1 MEIRTPPPP
10 HIDLYL
16 RMIAGI
22 PQCMHLSGLCTCYI
36 RVLIQIL
43 NGRVKTCSI
52 YAVVDGNFGG
62 VTGGTR
68 E

>member
-1 MEIRTPPPP
+1 MYNIYT
-10 HIDLYL
+10 YV
-16 RMIAGI
+16 
-22 PQCMHLSGLCTCYI
+22 QYVY
-36 RVLIQIL
+36 VLIQIL

-62 VTGGTR
+62 VTCGTS